1 MVMSRYFFQSCSNI
15 KPENSFGCGKEIEI
29 LSNSYFVVS
38 YNVGYL
44 EIDHKMFLIFSF

>member
-1 MVMSRYFFQSCSNI
+1 MVMSANFFQSCSNI

-29 LSNSYFVVS
+29 LSNSYLVVS
-38 YNVGYL
+38 YVGYL